1 MDASQFETTL
11 ASVEVRLRRLRMLY
25 DQYFQGLE
33 RIEPQHERADVDRI
47 IDQLRR
53 SQPRNTALRFR
64 FNQLVQRF
72 TTYNVYW
79 QRIRRQIEEGTYK
92 RDVLR
97 ARRRFGDPKSKN
109 ENRGLEL
116 ELDIDIEATLDSLPV
131 SQPPP
136 APPEA
141 APPSAR
147 PSAAHRSKPPR
158 ASEARPSPAA
168 RKSVRPVPASK
179 PKPESPP
186 PPPPGGPSEAQIQA
200 LYKRYLDARRN
211 NQERTDNVKLE
222 TIAKTVRDMI
232 PKLAAKHAGKRIE
245 FDVVLKDGR
254 VALKPVP
261 K

>member
-1 MDASQFETTL
+1 MDASQFEATL

-33 RIEPQHERADVDRI
+33 RIEPQHERADVDRT
-47 IDQLRR
+47 IDLLRR
-53 SQPRNTALRFR
+53 AQPRNTALRFR

-72 TTYNVYW
+72 TTYNAYW

-97 ARRRFGDPKSKN
+97 ARRRFGDPKSKG
-109 ENRGLEL
+109 ENREL
-116 ELDIDIEATLDSLPV
+116 ELDIDIEAEPV
-131 SQPPP
+131 SELPP
-136 APPEA
+136 ALPPEPA
-141 APPSAR
+141 APAPASPAR
-147 PSAAHRSKPPR
+147 RSKPPR
-158 ASEARPSPAA
+158 VAEQAA
-168 RKSVRPVPASK
+168 RAAK
-179 PKPESPP
+179 PKPRSRPP
-186 PPPPGGPSEAQIQA
+186 QAPVGPGPSEAQIEA

-222 TIAKTVRDMI
+222 TIAKTVRTMV
-232 PKLAAKHAGKRIE
+232 PKLAEKHAGKRIE